1 MKTTARALILL
12 MYMAPVAWCGEPH
25 EGRAYSI
32 RCAEYYANRYQVP
45 IELVEAMI
53 EVESN
58 WQPDAVSP
66 KGAVGLMQLMPAT
79 AVHFGVRNRFHIEEN
94 IRAGVEY
101 LAGLIHDFQGDLR
114 LAVAA
119 YYTGERPI
127 LSRGLDYSS
136 PDVYSY
142 VARVSRLY
150 RAKRL
155 AKTQRVLSEP
165 PPESNSEVI
174 HDGR

>member
-1 MKTTARALILL
+1 LKTTARVLILL
-12 MYMAPVAWCGEPH
+12 LYLAPVAWCAEPAAA
-25 EGRAYSI
+25 RAYSI

-45 IELVEAMI
+45 VELVEAMI

-127 LSRGLDYSS
+127 LSRGLDYCS

-155 AKTQRVLSEP
+155 AETQRVLSER
-165 PPESNSEVI
+165 PPEYHSEVI

>member
-1 MKTTARALILL
+1 MGFACAGWC
-12 MYMAPVAWCGEPH
+12 AEPGVACVD
-25 EGRAYSI
+25 SI
-32 RCAEYYANRYQVP
+32 HCVEYYAQRYQVP
-45 IELVEAMI
+45 VELVEAVV

-79 AVHFGVRNRFHIEEN
+79 AVHFGVRNRFRVEEN
-94 IRAGVEY
+94 IRAGVEC
-101 LAGLIHDFQGDLR
+101 LAWLMRVFRGDLR

-119 YYTGERPI
+119 YYTGKQPI
-127 LSRGLDYSS
+127 LARGLAYSS

-142 VARVSRLY
+142 VAHVARLY

-155 AKTQRVLSEP
+155 ARAQPALP
-165 PPESNSEVI
+165 AGPQ
-174 HDGR
+174 D

>member
-12 MYMAPVAWCGEPH
+12 VFFAPAAWCAKPDA
-25 EGRAYSI
+25 GRAYSI

-45 IELVEAMI
+45 VELVETMI

-101 LAGLIHDFQGDLR
+101 LAALIHDFRGDLR

-127 LSRGLDYSS
+127 LARGLNYCS

-142 VARVSRLY
+142 VVRVSRLY
-150 RAKRL
+150 REKRL
-155 AKTQRVLSEP
+155 AKTQRVLSER
-165 PPESNSEVI
+165 PPEYHSEVI

>member
-1 MKTTARALILL
+1 
-12 MYMAPVAWCGEPH
+12 MYLAPVAWCAESDA
-25 EGRAYSI
+25 GRAYSI
-32 RCAEYYANRYQVP
+32 RCAEYYSNRYQVP
-45 IELVEAMI
+45 VELVEAMI

-127 LSRGLDYSS
+127 LVRRLDYCS

-142 VARVSRLY
+142 VVRVSRLY

-155 AKTQRVLSEP
+155 AKTQRVLSER
-165 PPESNSEVI
+165 PPEYHSEVI

>member
-1 MKTTARALILL
+1 MVLVGFACAGWCAEPGVAR
-12 MYMAPVAWCGEPH
+12 MD
-25 EGRAYSI
+25 SI
-32 RCAEYYANRYQVP
+32 HCVEYYAQRYQVP
-45 IELVEAMI
+45 VELVEAVV

-79 AVHFGVRNRFHIEEN
+79 AVHFAVRNRFHIEEN

-101 LAGLIHDFQGDLR
+101 LAWLMRLFRGDLR
-114 LAVAA
+114 LVVAA

-127 LSRGLDYSS
+127 LARGLAYSS
-136 PDVYSY
+136 PDVYRY
-142 VARVSRLY
+142 VAHVAHLY

-155 AKTQRVLSEP
+155 ARVQPALRARSQ
-165 PPESNSEVI
+165 
-174 HDGR
+174 D

>member
-12 MYMAPVAWCGEPH
+12 VFFAPAARCADPDA
-25 EGRAYSI
+25 GRAYSI
-32 RCAEYYANRYQVP
+32 RCAEYYASVNRVP
-45 IELVEAMI
+45 VELVDAII

-142 VARVSRLY
+142 VARVSRVY

-155 AKTQRVLSEP
+155 AKTQRVLSER
-165 PPESNSEVI
+165 PPEYHSEVI

>member
-1 MKTTARALILL
+1 VKTAVRALIALL
-12 MYMAPVAWCGEPH
+12 WFAPAARGADPNSV
-25 EGRAYSI
+25 RRDSI
-32 RCAEYYANRYQVP
+32 RCVEYYAQRYQVP
-45 IELVEAMI
+45 VELVEAMVD
-53 EVESN
+53 VESN

-101 LAGLIHDFQGDLR
+101 LAWLMRLFRGDLR

-119 YYTGERPI
+119 YYTGEQPI
-127 LSRGLDYSS
+127 LARGLAYSS
-136 PDVYSY
+136 PGVYSY
-142 VARVSRLY
+142 VAHVARLY

-155 AKTQRVLSEP
+155 ARAQSALPVGPR
-165 PPESNSEVI
+165 
-174 HDGR
+174 D

>member
-1 MKTTARALILL
+1 MKTAVRVLIVLL
-12 MYMAPVAWCGEPH
+12 CFAPAAWGADPNSV
-25 EGRAYSI
+25 RRDSI
-32 RCAEYYANRYQVP
+32 RCVEYYAQRYQVP
-45 IELVEAMI
+45 VELAEAMV

-79 AVHFGVRNRFHIEEN
+79 AVHFGVRNRFRIEEN
-94 IRAGVEY
+94 VRAGVEY
-101 LAGLIHDFQGDLR
+101 LAWLMGLFRGDLR

-119 YYTGERPI
+119 YYTGERAI
-127 LSRGLDYSS
+127 LARGLAYSS

-142 VARVSRLY
+142 VAHVARLY

-155 AKTQRVLSEP
+155 ARVQTALP
-165 PPESNSEVI
+165 AGPR
-174 HDGR
+174 D

>member
-12 MYMAPVAWCGEPH
+12 VFFAPAALCAEADA
-25 EGRAYSI
+25 GRAYSI

-45 IELVEAMI
+45 VELVEAMI

-127 LSRGLDYSS
+127 LARGLDYCSS
-136 PDVYSY
+136 DVYSY

-155 AKTQRVLSEP
+155 AKTQRVLSER
-165 PPESNSEVI
+165 PPEYHSEVI